1 MQRSPRKNK
10 LCLASLQIS
19 PVLGSKLLVTPTDEQ
34 SSTVVVTPQMIIG
47 KDFDEQ
53 YRLIYCRGEKECK
66 V

>member
-1 MQRSPRKNK
+1 
-10 LCLASLQIS
+10 
-19 PVLGSKLLVTPTDEQ
+19 VLGSKLLVTPTDEQ

-53 YRLIYCRGEKECK
+53 YRLIYCRGENECR